1 MEGRA
6 MCQDCTNY
14 IVRKQPPGNPFRRGY
29 IIVPRCELCER
40 PEDERRY
47 WEDEPCDV
55 DGWFDAIKEMETK
68 GEHVGGDANGL
79 PENSR

>member
-6 MCQDCTNY
+6 MCHDCQNY
-14 IVRKQPPGNPFRRGY
+14 TVRKQPPGNPFMRGY

-40 PEDERRY
+40 PEGERLY
-47 WEDEPCDV
+47 VEDEPCDV
-55 DGWFDAIKEMETK
+55 DGWFDALKERETE
-68 GEHVGGDANGL
+68 GEHAGGDANGL